1 MINWSSSWRPWTEL
15 NMWTNDGLIG
25 KTAAQLL
32 DLAKKWNEPVAP
44 TTGGPSNHPIPFS
57 FTANVEDLEVE
68 QICRRVAILWRA
80 LDQHI
85 FWRTQVLVKCEVE
98 GSADWQ
104 GFVADATK
112 VLEQFMASEPFLK
125 VSTKH

>member
-1 MINWSSSWRPWTEL
+1 
-15 NMWTNDGLIG
+15 MWTNDALIG

-32 DLAKKWNEPVAP
+32 DLTKKWNEPVAP

-57 FTANVEDLEVE
+57 VPTNVEDPEVE

-98 GSADWQ
+98 GTKDWQ
-104 GFVADATK
+104 GFVADATL
-112 VLEQFMASEPFLK
+112 VLEQFMASEPFLN